1 MALTPLLVLG
11 LARLLAKE
19 PEATKPPPEME
30 RIDND
35 DTPRVVIAGV
45 GRMGQIVARV
55 LRAQRVPF
63 IALDTS
69 VETIE
74 LTRTLGAIPI
84 FYGDPMRP
92 EILRAAQ

>member
-1 MALTPLLVLG
+1 
-11 LARLLAKE
+11 
-19 PEATKPPPEME
+19 ME

-35 DTPRVVIAGV
+35 DTPRVVSAGV

-74 LTRTLGAIPI
+74 L
-84 FYGDPMRP
+84 
-92 EILRAAQ
+92 